1 MKFYY
6 FVDKEGVRQGPLPL
20 DDLSTYDISPTTL
33 VWTKGMEKWLKAK
46 DVDDF
51 RDILQS
57 SQVTND
63 ILPATEN
70 PEETPKNIPNT
81 SPVSSENE
89 YVDEVSTEETEE
101 KSSNLKYWIIGA
113 VLVVIVSIVF
123 FGYNKTESVTDTVD
137 TLAIDSVSESDYVDE
152 ENIVKE
158 FIVNMYNNHLYDE
171 YRFLENHCT
180 RHLLDVLRADY
191 EYDGTGYAVW
201 NLEHV
206 HKMGNP
212 IPNMKIK
219 LSL

>member
-70 PEETPKNIPNT
+70 PEETPKTFLTHHQSHRRT
-81 SPVSSENE
+81 SMLMRFLQKKP
-89 YVDEVSTEETEE
+89 
-101 KSSNLKYWIIGA
+101 KK
-113 VLVVIVSIVF
+113 
-123 FGYNKTESVTDTVD
+123 
-137 TLAIDSVSESDYVDE
+137 
-152 ENIVKE
+152 
-158 FIVNMYNNHLYDE
+158 NHL
-171 YRFLENHCT
+171 
-180 RHLLDVLRADY
+180 
-191 EYDGTGYAVW
+191 
-201 NLEHV
+201 
-206 HKMGNP
+206 
-212 IPNMKIK
+212 I
-219 LSL
+219 